1 MKKLTKFY
9 AFMTLLF
16 SVVMLTACGS
26 DSKDDDSDMPDNTD
40 IKSLIV
46 GEWHTEIGDGSD
58 VSYFSFASNGRCEI
72 MSVYIDDDLNT
83 EVEMGVGTYKIN
95 GNKLSIRVKWDD
107 SDYYEE
113 EGGTIVSITKNRMVI
128 KDSYG
133 DSEVL
138 TRIED

>member
-1 MKKLTKFY
+1 
-9 AFMTLLF
+9 MTLLF

-72 MSVYIDDDLNT
+72 MSVYIDDNLNT

-113 EGGTIVSITKNRMVI
+113 EGGTIVSITRNRMVI

>member
-1 MKKLTKFY
+1 MKKLTRFY

-72 MSVYIDDDLNT
+72 MSVYIDDNLNT

-113 EGGTIVSITKNRMVI
+113 EGGTIVSITRNRMVI

>member
-72 MSVYIDDDLNT
+72 MSVYIDDNLNT

-113 EGGTIVSITKNRMVI
+113 EGGTIVSITRNRMVI

>member
-40 IKSLIV
+40 IKSFIV

-72 MSVYIDDDLNT
+72 MSVYIDDNLNT

-113 EGGTIVSITKNRMVI
+113 EGGTIVSITRNRMVI